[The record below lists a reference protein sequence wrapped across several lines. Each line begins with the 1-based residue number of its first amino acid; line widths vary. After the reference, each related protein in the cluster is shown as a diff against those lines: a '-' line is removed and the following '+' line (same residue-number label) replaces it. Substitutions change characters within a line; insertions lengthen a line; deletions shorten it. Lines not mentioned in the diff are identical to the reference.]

1 MYIDGDFFMAYGDIL
16 GDNYRYDPTYH
27 RFADVLGI
35 DKFKRDN
42 LPVAQ
47 KLEYIYEWARHK
59 TKSDDFGKIAKTVH
73 ELRRN
78 MGLNVQGEM
87 LTNSLYQWIRLD
99 DTGRQLKQKEQERTS
114 NEILWN
120 KQKDG
125 LREKGKVWKSTM
137 ENIDKHI
144 AKDKEN
150 TQLSIQKEMD
160 TYKSNLP
167 KDRRMS
173 VKEIDSRLP
182 SNPEEV

>member
-1 MYIDGDFFMAYGDIL
+1 MAYGDIL

-59 TKSDDFGKIAKTVH
+59 TNSDDFGKIAKTVH
-73 ELRRN
+73 DLRKN
-78 MGLNVQGEM
+78 MGLNIQGEM

-99 DTGRQLKQKEQERTS
+99 DTGRRIKQKEEERMS
-114 NEILWN
+114 NELLWK
-120 KQKDG
+120 KQKEG
-125 LREKGKVWKSTM
+125 LREEGKVWKESM
-137 ENIDKHI
+137 ENIDKNI

-150 TQLSIQKEMD
+150 TQLSIKREMD
-160 TYKSNLP
+160 SYKSNLP
-167 KDRRMS
+167 KERLMP
-173 VKEIDSRLP
+173 VKVIDNSMP
-182 SNPEEV
+182 SDPVKV